1 MKTLRFFPRLALLC
15 ALCLVAAAQAVAQT
29 TTTASYVYEKVTSED
44 GLVAGDTYLI
54 VNEENNAIMGYQK
67 DNNRN
72 GYISSDKD
80 ILTIAD
86 NTLRLITTKI
96 ATTTDNQ
103 SHAYELTLGGE
114 TGQWTLYDK
123 VNEGYLYAASS
134 SQNNLKTKANIDDNG
149 KATITFSDG
158 NATIKFNGDKTR
170 NVIRFNQN
178 KGSKLF
184 SCYEEGKQKDVQ
196 LYRKKTATF
205 SISKA
210 TYATLYLDEAFE
222 MPEGVTGYT
231 VTTENYKTIELNNLY
246 TAGTPVPAQTALLI
260 EGKEGEYTYNVMSY
274 DAAAPTD
281 NLLHGTTTDE
291 TTNVEGTAAYY
302 KLAYDEEK
310 NEVGFY
316 YGAEGGVA
324 FTNAANKAYLALPSQ
339 GGESPAMG
347 FALTPHDDITA
358 VKTLTAGSR
367 AKGDRIYDLN
377 GRSLTT
383 LSGAQKGIYIV
394 NGKKTFVK

>member
-54 VNEENNAIMGYQK
+54 VCEAANQVIGYQNT
-67 DNNRN
+67 NNRK
-72 GYISSDKD
+72 SLTATASDSR
-80 ILTIAD
+80 LTIAT
-86 NTLRLITTKI
+86 NKI
-96 ATTTDNQ
+96 ATTTDNK

-114 TGQWTLYDK
+114 TGQWTFYDK
-123 VNEGYLYAASS
+123 VNGGYLYAASS
-134 SQNNLKTKANIDDNG
+134 SQNNLKTKAKLDDNG
-149 KATITFSDG
+149 KATITFAEGGD
-158 NATIKFNGDKTR
+158 ATITFTGSYTHNI
-170 NVIRFNQN
+170 IRYN
-178 KGSKLF
+178 KASGSYLF
-184 SCYEEGKQKDVQ
+184 SCYESEKQTAVQ

-281 NLLHGTTTDE
+281 NLLHGTTAE
-291 TTNVEGTAAYY
+291 ELTNVEGTAAYY